1 MRPQF
6 VVFTDPDPD
15 YRNRASLLVR
25 PLNSMVYLGGF
36 PVLMFK
42 LQIALSI
49 LRRTNSFHFFCISF
63 FYGSCSSCCCQL
75 LIDLFVKSLD
85 SS

>member
-36 PVLMFK
+36 PVL
-42 LQIALSI
+42 
-49 LRRTNSFHFFCISF
+49 H
-63 FYGSCSSCCCQL
+63 
-75 LIDLFVKSLD
+75 VKVTDCPQHSQAYN
-85 SS
+85 